1 MPSSL
6 SAVSD
11 EAMFWPAP
19 LADYERPP
27 VVETVM
33 AVHFTRLSRL
43 SSVEL
48 LDFWR
53 AALRDDYPVASERPA
68 YQVPV
73 ELFEAPGD
81 VMQIQMELSP
91 SPGRVR
97 YWFQS
102 ESNEDLIQLQNDW
115 LAFNWRKVD
124 PSGKYRHFPYGVER
138 FRRAYDDLQS
148 YLAGAALGPFAPRQ
162 VEVTYIN
169 HIAARDGGWTDHADL
184 GLITDLVSAPREGVL
199 PRPEML
205 SASARYPVHDDN
217 GPVGRLHVEAQP
229 QFLDDGPAYV
239 LRLTYRGKTEGQGLD
254 GVLVALERG
263 HQWVVGTFDE
273 ITTGS
278 MHDLWGRKNR
288 DE

>member
-1 MPSSL
+1 MP
-6 SAVSD
+6 D
-11 EAMFWPAP
+11 EATFWPAP

-33 AVHFTRLSRL
+33 AVHFTRLNRVT
-43 SSVEL
+43 SVEL

-53 AALRDDYPVASERPA
+53 AALRSEYPVAAERPA

-73 ELFEAPGD
+73 ELFEPPGN
-81 VMQIQMELSP
+81 VQIQMELSP
-91 SPGRVR
+91 SPVRVR

-102 ESNEDLIQLQNDW
+102 ESNENLVQLQNDW

-124 PSGKYRHFPYGVER
+124 PTGEYRHFPYGVER
-138 FRRAYDDLQS
+138 FRSAYGDLRT
-148 YLAGAALGPFAPRQ
+148 YLADSGMGALAPRQ

-169 HIAARDGGWTDHADL
+169 HVAASDGGWTDHADL
-184 GLITDLVSAPREGVL
+184 GLITDLVSTPRDRLL
-199 PRPEML
+199 PRPEMMSL
-205 SASARYPVHDDN
+205 SAKYPVQGDG

-229 QFLDDGPAYV
+229 QFADGDAVYA
-239 LRLTYRGKTEGQGLD
+239 LRLTYRGSPEGEGLD

-263 HQWVVGTFDE
+263 HHWVVGGFDE
-273 ITTGS
+273 ITSNS
-278 MHDLWGRKNR
+278 MHELWGRKDR